1 MSENIN
7 KAARSETQRV
17 SDFSAEPKN
26 ADGQIKDL
34 SAAPATEKPEKGGEE
49 IQTIQEKNSEA
60 VKAALEEIRAKS
72 KESLEAMREGKGRLK
87 LEKPIMAGDKP
98 IDELIYDFNDMSGV
112 EYTSAMD
119 SDMNAR
125 DNFKITY
132 RQSLAL
138 FAAAAAKHTE
148 ALDSRDIME
157 KIGMTDAVEGV
168 QLATSFFVASTRAG
182 RLRIS
187 KWSSK

>member
-1 MSENIN
+1 MSEEIF
-7 KAARSETQRV
+7 KAE
-17 SDFSAEPKN
+17 
-26 ADGQIKDL
+26 
-34 SAAPATEKPEKGGEE
+34 ATEKPANTGAENEKSQDNTEE
-49 IQTIQEKNSEA
+49 LVRKS
-60 VKAALEEIRAKS
+60 LEEIRAKS
-72 KESLEAMREGKGRLK
+72 KESLEAMREGKGRLQ
-87 LEKPIMAGDKP
+87 LEKPIVKGDKE
-98 IDELIYDFNDMSGV
+98 ITELSYDFTDMTGV
-112 EYTSAMD
+112 EYTIAMD

-125 DNFKITY
+125 ETFKITY

-148 ALDSRDIME
+148 GIDSRDIIE
-157 KIGMTDAVEGV
+157 NIGMSDAVEGV